1 MKRFVVAFLLVTG
14 PGVAGAQVPVSSHP
28 PLVNQYIEDGLEQ
41 RSPAWWKALESQL
54 ALTLDKSVEQVDE
67 VSLQNVIY
75 FATNHSDRMRLTD
88 SAPSLMEIYEHHQH
102 AGFRM
107 MALAALHAIGDERYL
122 ARAYSLTQHAN
133 SERLNRMARAALAD
147 VHERN
152 R

>member
-1 MKRFVVAFLLVTG
+1 MKRFVAAFLLVTG
-14 PGVAGAQVPVSSHP
+14 PGISAAQVPVSSHP
-28 PLVNQYIEDGLEQ
+28 PLVNQYIEDGLER

-54 ALTLDKSVEQVDE
+54 TLTLDKPVEQVDE

-75 FATNHSDRMRLTD
+75 FATNHSDRVQLAD
-88 SAPSLMEIYEHHQH
+88 SAPLLMEIYEHHQH

-107 MALAALHAIGDERYL
+107 MALAALHAIGNEKYL
-122 ARAYSLTQHAN
+122 ERAYSLTRHAN